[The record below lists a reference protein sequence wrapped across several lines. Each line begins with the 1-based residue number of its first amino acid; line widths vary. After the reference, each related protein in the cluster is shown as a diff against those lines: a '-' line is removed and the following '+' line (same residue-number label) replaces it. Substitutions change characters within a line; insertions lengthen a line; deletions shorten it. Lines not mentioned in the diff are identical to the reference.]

1 MLENQT
7 PLIEVVV
14 RVVIVY
20 SALIVFVRFAGKREV
35 GQLGPLDFL
44 AMLLLSETVSPAL
57 TAQDTSLPASLTAAG
72 TLLLLTAIVG
82 RLTYRSRTIERLID
96 GRPRKLITDGVV
108 DERACQEERITA
120 QELEI
125 ALRRE
130 GVERPTDVKVSYVEP
145 TGKIT
150 VVRRESAG

>member
-57 TAQDTSLPASLTAAG
+57 TAQDTSLPASLVAAG
-72 TLLLLTAIVG
+72 TLLALTGIVG
-82 RLTYRSRTIERLID
+82 RITYHSRAMERLIE
-96 GRPRKLITDGVV
+96 GVPRDLITAGVV
-108 DERACQEERITA
+108 NELTLRQERISG
-120 QELEI
+120 QELKM
-125 ALRRE
+125 ALRKE
-130 GVERPTDVKVSYVEP
+130 GVQSPDDVQAAFVEP
-145 TGKIT
+145 NGRIS
-150 VVRRESAG
+150 VISR

>member
-1 MLENQT
+1 
-7 PLIEVVV
+7 
-14 RVVIVY
+14 
-20 SALIVFVRFAGKREV
+20 
-35 GQLGPLDFL
+35 
-44 AMLLLSETVSPAL
+44 MLLLSETVSPAL

-72 TLLLLTAIVG
+72 TLLVLTAIVG
-82 RLTYRSRTIERLID
+82 RLTYRSRAIERLID